1 MTVSELFQSAAG
13 RRLCRISAHALA
25 ERIRRSRTGRLQS
38 RQPAA
43 ANNHDPAR
51 LVMGETSATFD
62 TDLVVPSTGPAQWW
76 PNPEGHDRC
85 LGPKAADRL
94 LEIRDCRGRTG
105 RSGDD
110 GRMKASASP
119 FQSPRASSALADPG
133 ERTEIW
139 PGSKSRRREWSRPP
153 EPLPDASGIL
163 VQPTRERRPDVS
175 LKRHRK
181 RAGSCKRAQI
191 LDSKRQPEI
200 PMR

>member
-1 MTVSELFQSAAG
+1 MHERTNIQLSATDRNELELVVA
-13 RRLCRISAHALA
+13 
-25 ERIRRSRTGRLQS
+25 SRNS
-38 RQPAA
+38 RQKHVWRAKIVLLT
-43 ANNHDPAR
+43 ANGHGTAEIMR
-51 LVMGETSATFD
+51 ATGKAKTVIWRWQD
-62 TDLVVPSTGPAQWW
+62 RPAQWW
-76 PNPEGHDRC
+76 PNPEGPDCC

-163 VQPTRERRPDVS
+163 VQPTRESGDR
-175 LKRHRK
+175 
-181 RAGSCKRAQI
+181 
-191 LDSKRQPEI
+191 
-200 PMR
+200 M